1 MLAPTTPLVI
11 LGNTLEANGYLL
23 YREPD
28 LARREALI
36 RGFRVANERSL
47 LWLGDR
53 KLVITEAPVAHVD
66 YLRDRLGYSQL
77 QHACPEHSSDSICAD
92 ILRESA
98 LLQRIVDFADDA
110 GALQLIPY
118 ATTPAVHKLA
128 DLLRQT
134 YGLTVYLPES
144 PAPDRLWLRE
154 YVQTKLGFRMLV
166 GQWMGNWLPEGYVA
180 RSVEEAGVIAHT
192 FLQRGQGCIVKA
204 NTGFLGIGHTV
215 FRPEAAP
222 SLDEMQSTLRQN
234 PYYANDLL
242 IVEAQI
248 PSAQALSPSAEV
260 VVPANRAEPPY
271 LAAICAQQ
279 VLPSGAYAGEL
290 VSPSWADASWYADLS
305 AAALEVGKKLQAMGY
320 IGHFD
325 LDGIVDDAGTL
336 YLLEV
341 NARRTGGTHVY
352 ELAQFLLGE
361 RRAQTATL
369 LSRTSAPCP
378 AVNCWADLER
388 AIADLLFPQASGWG
402 VVITNSAGLVRH
414 QIGYAILAANQ
425 ADALALQHA
434 LTTRLS
440 L

>member
-1 MLAPTTPLVI
+1 MLASTTPLVI

-28 LARREALI
+28 LAKREALI

-77 QHACPEHSSDSICAD
+77 QHACPAHSSDSICDD

-118 ATTPAVHKLA
+118 ATTSAVHKLA

-180 RSVEEAGVIAHT
+180 RSVEEAGAIAHT
-192 FLQRGQGCIVKA
+192 FLQRGQGCIIKA

-215 FRPEAAP
+215 FRPEAA
-222 SLDEMQSTLRQN
+222 LELAELCATLQQN
-234 PYYANDLL
+234 PYYAGDLL
-242 IVEAQI
+242 IVEALI
-248 PSAQALSPSAEV
+248 PSAQGLSPSAEV
-260 VVPANRAEPPY
+260 VVPANPSEPPF
-271 LAAICAQQ
+271 LTAICAQQ
-279 VLPSGAYAGEL
+279 VLPSGAYAGEM
-290 VSPSWADASWYADLS
+290 VSPDWSNAPWYADLS
-305 AAALEVGKKLQAMGY
+305 AAALEVAQKLRAMGY

-352 ELAQFLLGE
+352 ELARFLLGE

-369 LSRTSAPCP
+369 LSCTSVPCP

-388 AIADLLFPQASGWG
+388 AIADLLYPQASGWG
-402 VVITNSAGLVRH
+402 VVITHSAALEQH
-414 QIGYAILAANQ
+414 QVGYVILAASQ
-425 ADALALQHA
+425 TDALDLQQTLLA
-434 LTTRLS
+434 RLS

>member
-1 MLAPTTPLVI
+1 MLASTTPLII

-28 LARREALI
+28 LAQREALI

-53 KLVITEAPVAHVD
+53 KLVITEAPVAHAD
-66 YLRDRLGYSQL
+66 YLRGRLGYSQL
-77 QHACPEHSSDSICAD
+77 QHAYPENPSDSICAD
-92 ILRESA
+92 ILREPA
-98 LLQRIVDFADDA
+98 LRKRVLDYAGDA
-110 GALQLIPY
+110 GAVQLVPY

-128 DLLRQT
+128 DVLRQEH
-134 YGLTVYLPES
+134 GLTVYLPES

-154 YVQTKLGFRMLV
+154 YIQTKLGFRMLV
-166 GQWMGNWLPEGYVA
+166 GQWLADRLPEGYVA
-180 RSVEEAGVIAHT
+180 RSLEEAGAIAHT

-215 FRPEAAP
+215 FRPAAAP
-222 SLDEMQSTLRQN
+222 SLNEIQSTLRQN
-234 PYYANDLL
+234 PYYVNDLL
-242 IVEAQI
+242 IVETLI

-260 VVPANRAEPPY
+260 VVPADRNESPY

-290 VSPSWADASWYADLS
+290 VSPAWTDAPWYADLS

-325 LDGIVDDAGTL
+325 LDGILDDAGNL

-361 RRAQTATL
+361 YRANTATL

-378 AVNCWADLER
+378 AVENWADLER
-388 AIADLLFPQASGWG
+388 AIADLLFPQPSGWG
-402 VVITNSAGLVRH
+402 VVITNSAGLTRH
-414 QIGYAILAANQ
+414 QIGYAILADSQ
-425 ADALALQHA
+425 ADALALQHT
-434 LTTRLS
+434 LTARLS
-440 L
+440 I

>member
-1 MLAPTTPLVI
+1 MLASTTPLII

-36 RGFRVANERSL
+36 RGFQVANERSL

-53 KLVITEAPVAHVD
+53 KLVIIEAPVAHLS
-66 YLRDRLGYSQL
+66 YLQNRLGYSQL
-77 QHACPEHSSDSICAD
+77 QHACPENPSDSICAD
-92 ILRESA
+92 ILREPA
-98 LLQRIVDFADDA
+98 LRRRVLDYVGDA
-110 GALQLIPY
+110 GAVQLVPY

-128 DLLRQT
+128 DALRREH
-134 YGLTVYLPES
+134 GLTVYLPES
-144 PAPDRLWLRE
+144 PVPDRLWLRE
-154 YVQTKLGFRMLV
+154 YIQTKLGFRMLV
-166 GQWMGNWLPEGYVA
+166 GQWLPDRLPEGYVA
-180 RSVEEAGVIAHT
+180 RSVEEAGAIAHT

-215 FRPEAAP
+215 FRPAAAP
-222 SLDEMQSTLRQN
+222 SLDEIQSTLRHN
-234 PYYANDLL
+234 PYYVNDLL
-242 IVEAQI
+242 IVEALI

-260 VVPANRAEPPY
+260 VVPAERDESPY
-271 LAAICAQQ
+271 LVAICAQQ

-290 VSPSWADASWYADLS
+290 VSPAWADAPWYTDLS
-305 AAALEVGKKLQAMGY
+305 ATALEVGKKLQAMGY

-361 RRAQTATL
+361 YRAKTATL

-378 AVNCWADLER
+378 AVENWADLER
-388 AIADLLFPQASGWG
+388 AIADLLFPQPSGWG
-402 VVITNSAGLVRH
+402 VVITNSAGLDRH
-414 QIGYAILAANQ
+414 QIGYAILADSQ
-425 ADALALQHA
+425 AHALALQHT
-434 LTTRLS
+434 LTARLS
-440 L
+440 I

>member
-1 MLAPTTPLVI
+1 MFASTTPLVI

-28 LARREALI
+28 LAKREALI

-53 KLVITEAPVAHVD
+53 KLVITEAPVAHLD

-77 QHACPEHSSDSICAD
+77 QHACPEHPSDSICAD
-92 ILRESA
+92 ILREPA
-98 LLQRIVDFADDA
+98 LLQRIVDYAGDA
-110 GALQLIPY
+110 AALRLIPY

-128 DLLRQT
+128 DVLRQAH
-134 YGLTVYLPES
+134 GLTVYLPES

-180 RSVEEAGVIAHT
+180 RSVAEAGAIAHT

-215 FRPEAAP
+215 FRPEAA
-222 SLDEMQSTLRQN
+222 LELAEICATLQQN
-234 PYYANDLL
+234 PYYAEDLL
-242 IVEAQI
+242 IVEALI
-248 PSAQALSPSAEV
+248 PSAQGLSPSAEV
-260 VVPANRAEPPY
+260 AVPANPSELPY

-279 VLPSGAYAGEL
+279 VLPSGAYAGEM
-290 VSPSWADASWYADLS
+290 VSPVWSNAPWYADLS
-305 AAALEVGKKLQAMGY
+305 AAALEVGQKLRAMGY

-352 ELAQFLLGE
+352 ELARFLLGE
-361 RRAQTATL
+361 RRVQTATL
-369 LSRTSAPCP
+369 LSCTSAPCA
-378 AVNCWADLER
+378 AVSHWADLEG
-388 AIADLLFPQASGWG
+388 AIADLLYPQASGWG
-402 VVITNSAGLVRH
+402 VVITNSAALDRH
-414 QIGYAILAANQ
+414 RMGYVILAASQ
-425 ADALALQHA
+425 TDALNLQQTLLA
-434 LTTRLS
+434 RLAV
-440 L
+440 

>member
-1 MLAPTTPLVI
+1 MLASPPPLVI

-28 LARREALI
+28 LAQREVLI

-53 KLVITEAPVAHVD
+53 KLVITEAPIAHLD

-77 QHACPEHSSDSICAD
+77 QHACPERPSDSICAD
-92 ILRESA
+92 ILREPA
-98 LLQRIVDFADDA
+98 LLQKIVNYAGDA
-110 GALQLIPY
+110 GAVQLVPY

-128 DLLRQT
+128 DALRQEH
-134 YGLTVYLPES
+134 GLTVYLPES

-166 GQWMGNWLPEGYVA
+166 GQWLAGRLPEGYAA
-180 RSVEEAGVIAHT
+180 RSVEEAGAIAHT

-215 FRPEAAP
+215 FRPEAA
-222 SLDEMQSTLRQN
+222 LELAEICATLQQN
-234 PYYANDLL
+234 PYYAGDLL
-242 IVEAQI
+242 IVEALI
-248 PSAQALSPSAEV
+248 PSAQGLSPSAEV
-260 VVPANRAEPPY
+260 VVPANPSEPPY
-271 LAAICAQQ
+271 LIAICAQQ
-279 VLPSGAYAGEL
+279 VLPSGAYAGEM
-290 VSPSWADASWYADLS
+290 VSPAWRNAPWYADLS
-305 AAALEVGKKLQAMGY
+305 AAALEVAQKLRAMGY

-369 LSRTSAPCP
+369 LSCTSAPCP
-378 AVNCWADLER
+378 AVGNWAELER
-388 AIADLLFPQASGWG
+388 AIADLLFPNLSGWG
-402 VVITNSAGLVRH
+402 VVITNSAGLARH

-425 ADALALQHA
+425 ADALALQHT
-434 LTTRLS
+434 LTARLS

>member
-1 MLAPTTPLVI
+1 MLASTTPLVI

-28 LARREALI
+28 LAKREALI

-66 YLRDRLGYSQL
+66 YLQDRLGYSQL
-77 QHACPEHSSDSICAD
+77 QHACPEHPSDSICAD
-92 ILRESA
+92 ILREPA

-128 DLLRQT
+128 DLLRQAH
-134 YGLTVYLPES
+134 GLTVYLPES

-180 RSVEEAGVIAHT
+180 RSVEEAGAIAHT

-215 FRPEAAP
+215 FRPEAA
-222 SLDEMQSTLRQN
+222 LELAEICATLQQN
-234 PYYANDLL
+234 PYYAGDLL
-242 IVEAQI
+242 IVEALI
-248 PSAQALSPSAEV
+248 PSAQGLSPSAEV
-260 VVPANRAEPPY
+260 VVPANPSEPPY
-271 LAAICAQQ
+271 LIAICAQQ
-279 VLPSGAYAGEL
+279 VLPSGAYAGEM
-290 VSPSWADASWYADLS
+290 VSPDWSNAPWYADLS
-305 AAALEVGKKLQAMGY
+305 AAALEIAQKLRAMGY

-369 LSRTSAPCP
+369 LSCTSAPCP
-378 AVNCWADLER
+378 AVSHWADLER
-388 AIADLLFPQASGWG
+388 AIADLLFPQPSGWG
-402 VVITNSAGLVRH
+402 VVITNSAALDQH
-414 QIGYAILAANQ
+414 QVGYVVLAASQ
-425 ADALALQHA
+425 TDALKLQQTLLA
-434 LTTRLS
+434 RLAV
-440 L
+440 